1 MKLSPKRA
9 ELLSLIAFVL
19 QILFSL
25 LVLLVSAQVYSPA
38 LRIEAWHFLGGTG
51 IWLILLLQFRQ
62 MRLARE
68 ERLDAEQYQRLR
80 REGKDTSVFEST
92 AVEDSFQ
99 VSQRRLDWLEKYLL
113 PTVALLNSAYLLIMG
128 YWLLRQVQAS
138 QETILAGQDVVFKS
152 AAFIAGIALISFLFS
167 RYAVGMSRQA
177 EWRPLRAGGSY
188 LFSNALACFA
198 LAIVLIL
205 TSRYPASERVVQYVL
220 VILMLAIGI
229 ENIWNLVLDAFSP
242 RLKGR
247 YRRAPFE
254 SRLLGLFS
262 EPGGILHT
270 FAQAIDYQFGF
281 KVSDTWFFRLLS
293 RTFIWLFLA
302 MAATLY
308 LVTSLAIVPSGNVA
322 VLERFGE
329 PTNFEQPLSAGLH
342 LKWPWPIDEIRLFP
356 VEQLQ
361 TVDVGF
367 TRKDPIIDE
376 RTGRETPDLTP
387 ILWTKEHWKEE
398 YPFMVA
404 FSVSGQSADAA
415 AWEQDAV
422 VRKSDAVVREQDV
435 AVRESEML
443 SDEPVARN
451 DFDMLVVAF
460 VVHYRIVDI
469 KKYGYDY
476 ADPRTLLEA
485 VCNRQVVH
493 FCAESNIENLLGPGR
508 HETSDALK
516 GLIQKR
522 VEDYGLG
529 VKITFVGLESVHP
542 PIAVA
547 PSFENVVAALQE
559 KQAKVL
565 VAYGESNAII
575 SMARGKSAERVYRA
589 RAYAIERS
597 QGARAG
603 AERFAQQLEAYR
615 KGKNVYLWRE
625 YLSVL
630 DEMLPD
636 MRKYIIT
643 SDNVGHW
650 VYELDLKEK
659 LQPDLF
665 EGLGINEEDKEN

>member
-9 ELLSLIAFVL
+9 EVLSLIAFVL
-19 QILFSL
+19 QVLFSL

-62 MRLARE
+62 MRLAQE

-138 QETILAGQDVVFKS
+138 QETILAGQDVVFRS

-242 RLKGR
+242 RIRGR

-281 KVSDTWFFRLLS
+281 KVSQTWFYKLLEKA
-293 RTFIWLFLA
+293 IVPLVLF
-302 MAATLY
+302 AAVTLY
-308 LVTSLAIVPSGNVA
+308 LLSCIVVVNPNEEAIIEHLGN
-322 VLERFGE
+322 
-329 PTNFEQPLSAGLH
+329 PLNEAGQVRYAKPGLTF
-342 LKWPWPIDEIRLFP
+342 KWPWPIDIAYKHPTKMVSEISI
-356 VEQLQ
+356 
-361 TVDVGF
+361 GF
-367 TRKDPIIDE
+367 
-376 RTGRETPDLTP
+376 
-387 ILWTKEHWKEE
+387 
-398 YPFMVA
+398 
-404 FSVSGQSADAA
+404 
-415 AWEQDAV
+415 
-422 VRKSDAVVREQDV
+422 
-435 AVRESEML
+435 
-443 SDEPVARN
+443 
-451 DFDMLVVAF
+451 
-460 VVHYRIVDI
+460 
-469 KKYGYDY
+469 
-476 ADPRTLLEA
+476 
-485 VCNRQVVH
+485 
-493 FCAESNIENLLGPGR
+493 
-508 HETSDALK
+508 
-516 GLIQKR
+516 
-522 VEDYGLG
+522 
-529 VKITFVGLESVHP
+529 
-542 PIAVA
+542 
-547 PSFENVVAALQE
+547 
-559 KQAKVL
+559 
-565 VAYGESNAII
+565 
-575 SMARGKSAERVYRA
+575 
-589 RAYAIERS
+589 
-597 QGARAG
+597 
-603 AERFAQQLEAYR
+603 
-615 KGKNVYLWRE
+615 
-625 YLSVL
+625 
-630 DEMLPD
+630 
-636 MRKYIIT
+636 
-643 SDNVGHW
+643 
-650 VYELDLKEK
+650 
-659 LQPDLF
+659 
-665 EGLGINEEDKEN
+665 

>member
-1 MKLSPKRA
+1 MNLSPKRA

-62 MRLARE
+62 MRLAQE

-92 AVEDSFQ
+92 AVADSFQ

-242 RLKGR
+242 RIRGR

-281 KVSDTWFFRLLS
+281 KVSDTWFFKLLS

-302 MAATLY
+302 MVATLF
-308 LVTSLAIVPSGNVA
+308 LITSLAIVPSGNVA
-322 VLERFGE
+322 VLERFGR
-329 PTNFEQPLSAGLH
+329 PLDFEHPLSAGLH
-342 LKWPWPIDEIRLFP
+342 LKWPWPIDDIRLFP

-367 TRKDPIIDE
+367 TRKAPIIDE

-398 YPFMVA
+398 HPFMVA
-404 FSVSGQSADAA
+404 FSISEQPADAA
-415 AWEQDAV
+415 
-422 VRKSDAVVREQDV
+422 VRESDA

-469 KKYGYDY
+469 EKYGYDY

-508 HETSDALK
+508 HKTSDALK
-516 GLIQKR
+516 GLIQKQ

-542 PIAVA
+542 PIDVA
-547 PSFENVVAALQE
+547 PSFEKVVAALQE

-565 VAYGESNAII
+565 KSYGESNATI
-575 SMARGKSAERVYRA
+575 SMARGKSAERIYRA
-589 RAYAIERS
+589 RAYASERS
-597 QGARAG
+597 QLARAG
-603 AERFAQQLEAYR
+603 AERFARQLEAYR

>member
-9 ELLSLIAFVL
+9 EVLSLIAFVL
-19 QILFSL
+19 QVLFSL

-38 LRIEAWHFLGGTG
+38 LRIEAWHFLGGTA

-62 MRLARE
+62 RRLAQE

-99 VSQRRLDWLEKYLL
+99 VSQQRLNWLEKYML
-113 PTVALLNSAYLLIMG
+113 PTVAMLNSAYLLIMG
-128 YWLLRQVQAS
+128 YWLLRQVQTS

-152 AAFIAGIALISFLFS
+152 AALIAGIALISFLFS

-205 TSRYPASERVVQYVL
+205 TGRYPAAERVVQYVL
-220 VILMLAIGI
+220 VILMLAIGL
-229 ENIWNLVLDAFSP
+229 ENIWNIILDAFSP
-242 RLKGR
+242 RLRGR

-281 KVSDTWFFRLLS
+281 KVSDTWFFKLLS

-308 LVTSLAIVPSGNVA
+308 LITSLAIVPPGNVA
-322 VLERFGE
+322 VLERFGR
-329 PTNFEQPLSAGLH
+329 PLDFEQPLSAGLH

-367 TRKDPIIDE
+367 VRKDPIIDE
-376 RTGRETPDLTP
+376 RTGRERPDLTP

-404 FSVSGQSADAA
+404 FSTSGQSADT
-415 AWEQDAV
+415 
-422 VRKSDAVVREQDV
+422 VVRESDAAV
-435 AVRESEML
+435 RKPDTAVRESEVL
-443 SDEPVARN
+443 PDEPVARN

-460 VVHYRIVDI
+460 IVHYRIVDI
-469 KKYGYDY
+469 EKYGYDY
-476 ADPRTLLEA
+476 KNPRTLLEA
-485 VCNRQVVH
+485 VCNRHVVL

-508 HETSDALK
+508 HETSDTLK
-516 GLIQKR
+516 GLIQKQ
-522 VEDYGLG
+522 VNDYGLG

-542 PIAVA
+542 PIKVA
-547 PSFENVVAALQE
+547 ESFEKVVAALQE

-565 VAYGESNAII
+565 RAYGESNKTIAV
-575 SMARGKSAERVYRA
+575 AQGQSAVRKYRA
-589 RAYAIERS
+589 EAYASERS
-597 QGARAG
+597 QLARAG

-615 KGKNVYLWRE
+615 KGRNVYLWRE

-630 DEMLPD
+630 DEMLPT

-665 EGLGINEEDKEN
+665 EGLGITEENK